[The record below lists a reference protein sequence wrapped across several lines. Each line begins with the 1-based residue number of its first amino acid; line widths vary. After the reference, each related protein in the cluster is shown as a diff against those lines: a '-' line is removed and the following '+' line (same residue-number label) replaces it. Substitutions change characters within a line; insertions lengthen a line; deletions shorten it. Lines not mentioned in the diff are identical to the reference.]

1 MLSRSLPRTR
11 TALRVG
17 FTLIELLVVIAIIA
31 ILIGLLLPAVQK
43 VRDAASRMTCQ
54 NKMKQLGL
62 ALHNAHD
69 ALGAF
74 PSGQVVVGQSGSCP
88 NQSSPTTNARV
99 PWSVALLP
107 YMEQENLYRQFNLSG
122 TFAINRQFLTDPS
135 TDALNKVAQVTPMP
149 AFQCPSD
156 PRMAGS
162 PLTSYLGVAGG
173 GPTTGCPCVST
184 NTSNFILWTNGA
196 FFVNSVVKLTDIS
209 DGTSNTYLVGES
221 KYQVADL
228 VGGTTEKRGLWSGG
242 VYLNSGWRYYANL
255 AAAVEPINQP
265 AGIPDYNGGSVRTNE
280 TVVGRTFGS
289 MHTGGCNMLFADG
302 SVHFMPSATDVNIH
316 RSLGT
321 IADGL
326 PVGGA
331 P

>member
-11 TALRVG
+11 TAVRLG

-43 VRDAASRMTCQ
+43 VREAASRMTCQ
-54 NKMKQLGL
+54 NKLKQLGL

-74 PSGQVVVGQSGSCP
+74 PAGQVVVNLSGSCP
-88 NQSSPTTNARV
+88 AQSNPTNDARV
-99 PWSVALLP
+99 PWSVAILP
-107 YMEQENLYRQFNLSG
+107 YMEQENLYRQFNLNG
-122 TFAINRQFLTDPS
+122 TFAINRQFITNAAAANQ
-135 TDALNKVAQVTPMP
+135 TAQVTPMP

-162 PLTSYLGVAGG
+162 PLASYLGVAGG
-173 GPTTGCPCVST
+173 GPATGCPCVAAST
-184 NTSNFILWTNGA
+184 TNFFLWANGPLY
-196 FFVNSVVKLTDIS
+196 VNSHVKLTDIT
-209 DGTSNTYLVGES
+209 DGTSNTYLIGES

-228 VGGTTEKRGLWSGG
+228 RRSDNAEKRGLWSGG
-242 VYLNSGWRYYANL
+242 VYLDKNWRYYAGL
-255 AAAVEPINQP
+255 AAAVEPIDQP
-265 AGIPDYNGGSVRTNE
+265 SGIPDYNGGDIRDNE
-280 TVVGRTFGS
+280 TIVGRTFGS
-289 MHTGGCNMLFADG
+289 LHPGGCNMLFADG
-302 SVHFMPSATDVNIH
+302 SVHFMPTSTDVNIH
-316 RSLGT
+316 RTLGT